1 MGHMAPAARTTMTC
15 SVEPTVMTA
24 ASPGPL
30 TTLRSGTLR
39 TLSAAARLKR
49 SEKLSLETAVQL
61 LTVDHVAHIAVN
73 ATCPGR
79 QQTLQERP
87 PIVDARDHGE
97 HEQKLSFTSFL
108 AIYSLI
114 TAIISA

>member
-1 MGHMAPAARTTMTC
+1 MGPTAMT
-15 SVEPTVMTA
+15 V
-24 ASPGPL
+24 ASPGPP

-39 TLSAAARLKR
+39 MLFVAARLKR
-49 SEKLSLETAVQL
+49 SEKSSLETAVRL
-61 LTVDHVAHIAVN
+61 LTADYVALIAVN

-79 QQTLQERP
+79 QQTLQERQ
-87 PIVDARDHGE
+87 PIADARDPGE

-114 TAIISA
+114 TAIIP

>member
-1 MGHMAPAARTTMTC
+1 MGPTTTIC
-15 SVEPTVMTA
+15 FVEPTAMTA
-24 ASPGPL
+24 ASPGPQ

-39 TLSAAARLKR
+39 MLSAAARPKR
-49 SEKLSLETAVQL
+49 SEKLSLEIAVRL

-79 QQTLQERP
+79 QQTLQERQ

-114 TAIISA
+114 IDIISTNSK